1 MGALFV
7 VCRDKLSHCYCIQPS
22 IWLPNLKFIQKYPA
36 ADDYEEPSYKNAWQ
50 KKKNK
55 NKIKFQPHAECT
67 YMTFFITFFWH

>member
-7 VCRDKLSHCYCIQPS
+7 VFRDKLSHCYCIQPS

-50 KKKNK
+50 KKKI
-55 NKIKFQPHAECT
+55 KIK
-67 YMTFFITFFWH
+67 